1 MDHLSGYVFVIKRKP
16 SSDDYRGIFVQV
28 LNVHYGGS
36 VTRFREE
43 PQVLIIDDVLATRL
57 LIRDMLTE
65 MGISRVV
72 DAADGIEALDVLH
85 RVGAQLIICDLFMD
99 DMHGGSLLSV
109 IKRDGRLRNIPFIMM
124 SANADA
130 YMIKAALEMG
140 ASDFLVKP
148 LAFRDFRD
156 RVVKVLRTRTADKT
170 ALSFS

>member
-1 MDHLSGYVFVIKRKP
+1 
-16 SSDDYRGIFVQV
+16 
-28 LNVHYGGS
+28 

-57 LIRDMLTE
+57 LIRDMLAE

-85 RVGAQLIICDLFMD
+85 RVGSQLIICDLFMD

-109 IKRDGRLRNIPFIMM
+109 VSKEIRLKNIPFIMM
-124 SANADA
+124 SATADA

-140 ASDFLVKP
+140 AGDFLVKP

-156 RVVKVLRTRTADKT
+156 RVLKVLRTRTADKT
-170 ALSFS
+170 VLSSS

>member
-1 MDHLSGYVFVIKRKP
+1 M
-16 SSDDYRGIFVQV
+16 
-28 LNVHYGGS
+28 
-36 VTRFREE
+36 TRFREE

-57 LIRDMLTE
+57 LIRDMLME

-109 IKRDGRLRNIPFIMM
+109 VRKDVRLSAIPIMMM

-140 ASDFLVKP
+140 AADFLVKP
-148 LAFRDFRD
+148 LDYRGFRD
-156 RVVKVLRTRTADKT
+156 RVLNVLRTRTADKT